1 MPVCGIWKVETM
13 TQSSLY
19 ARDAAVMAGIQKLRF
34 FPLALV
40 GGRGSRVIDER
51 GRALLDL
58 SAAWGSAS
66 LGYGHPAIIDAVSKA
81 VADPAGAS
89 TLSAANRPAVALA
102 EKVLGTLPH
111 MQDAKVWLGH
121 SGSDANEAAF
131 RALTAATGRS
141 RILAFIGAYH
151 GGSAGSIAI
160 SGHTVQSHA
169 ARAPGLTLIPYP
181 NPYRPYTGDPTGGTV
196 IELVEHLFAT
206 TCPPAEVAALW
217 IEPIQSDGGLIVP
230 PPGFMRRLADLCRRH
245 GILIVS
251 DEVKVG
257 LARSGRMHCFVHEGI
272 APDIVCLGK
281 GLGGGL
287 PLSAMVGPARVL
299 DFATAF
305 AMQTLHGNPV
315 SAAAGAAVLDT
326 IARERLAESAAAVG
340 AHLMAGLDGLMA
352 RHDCIGSVRGRGLAI
367 GVELVESRHTHAPAR
382 GLAAKVVYR
391 AFELGLVVY
400 YVGLSS
406 NVLELTPPLILTRA
420 EAEEAVAVI
429 DQAIADAVAGQVSDY
444 AVRPFAGW

>member
-1 MPVCGIWKVETM
+1 M
-13 TQSSLY
+13 TPNGLY

-40 GGRGSRVIDER
+40 GGKGSRVIDES

-66 LGYGHPAIIDAVSKA
+66 LGYGHPAIVDAVGKA

-89 TLSAANRPAVALA
+89 TLSAANLPAVALA
-102 EKVLGTLPH
+102 ERILATLPH
-111 MQDAKVWLGH
+111 MPDAKVWLGH

-131 RALTAATGRS
+131 RAVTAATGRS

-151 GGSAGSIAI
+151 GGSAGSMAI

-169 ARAPGLTLIPYP
+169 TRAPGLTLIPYP
-181 NPYRPYTGDPTGGTV
+181 NPFRPYMGDATGGKV
-196 IELVEHLFAT
+196 LELVEHLFAT

-230 PPGFMRRLADLCRRH
+230 PSGFMRRLAELCRGH

-257 LARSGRMHCFVHEGI
+257 LARSGRMHCFAHEQLE
-272 APDIVCLGK
+272 PDIVCLGK

-287 PLSAMVGPARVL
+287 ALSAMIGPARIL

-315 SAAAGAAVLDT
+315 SAAAGSAVLET
-326 IARERLAESAAAVG
+326 IARDDLAGNARDVG
-340 AHLMAGLDGLMA
+340 AHLQAGLERLMA
-352 RHDCIGSVRGRGLAI
+352 RHDCVGSVRGRGLAI
-367 GVELVESRHTHAPAR
+367 GVELVLDRATREPAK

-406 NVLELTPPLILTRA
+406 NVLELTPPLILTKA
-420 EAEEAVAVI
+420 EADEAVQI
-429 DQAIADAVAGQVSDY
+429 LDMAIGDAVAGRVSDE